1 VNFGSFTFL
10 GAVALCVWKNGKV
23 PKFAV
28 GRGGKNGLY
37 SLETVMW
44 NRLRVSGNVPALGD
58 GGHLEALNCQPIRIY
73 NRSTTLQ

>member
-1 VNFGSFTFL
+1 VQLVNFGSFTFL

-28 GRGGKNGLY
+28 GRGGKIGLY

-44 NRLRVSGNVPALGD
+44 NRLRVSGN
-58 GGHLEALNCQPIRIY
+58 
-73 NRSTTLQ
+73 